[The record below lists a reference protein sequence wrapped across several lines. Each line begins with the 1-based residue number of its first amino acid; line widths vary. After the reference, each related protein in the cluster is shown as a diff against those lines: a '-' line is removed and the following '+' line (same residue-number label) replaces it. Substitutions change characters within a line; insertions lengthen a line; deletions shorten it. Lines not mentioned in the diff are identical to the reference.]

1 MSGAAEGI
9 AGLALGAISVA
20 ALFTTCIECFD
31 IIVAGKNFSEDY
43 EQLCTLV
50 SPLNVI
56 AERMVV
62 LVGCRGAGQLHIHN
76 RAPSCV
82 EIEAEYGTWGLKV
95 LWNICANHYLT
106 VLSATCSIR
115 ALGRICGSDTK
126 SMRWASAAIR

>member
-9 AGLALGAISVA
+9 AGLALGAVSVA

-50 SPLNVI
+50 SPLNLI
-56 AERMVV
+56 SKRMVA
-62 LVGCRGAGQLHIHN
+62 LVGGQGAGQRHIHN

-82 EIEAEYGTWGLKV
+82 GIVAAYGTWELK
-95 LWNICANHYLT
+95 LL
-106 VLSATCSIR
+106 
-115 ALGRICGSDTK
+115 
-126 SMRWASAAIR
+126 